1 MHEILPTEIMAK
13 TLAVYAVAI
22 ASLPAIA
29 LAQSAPRNAHAQDKL
44 PLRRVQSIP
53 MPNVSGRMDHLGVDV
68 EGGRLFAAAL
78 GDNQNTVEVIDLKA
92 GKRIQ
97 SIRGQSMPQGV
108 FYSADFKRLFVANG
122 KDGTVKIFRGDNL
135 ELLDSLSI
143 GVNADH
149 VGYDQMTK
157 YLYVGAGIP
166 NSRVGALTIIDTQT
180 NKQIASIQ
188 TESRPGGIKIERS
201 GPRIFVTLGG
211 LPKVGVVD

>member
-1 MHEILPTEIMAK
+1 MTKRQTVLAIICIIL
-13 TLAVYAVAI
+13 
-22 ASLPAIA
+22 A
-29 LAQSAPRNAHAQDKL
+29 LMGTRNAQAQDRL
-44 PLRRVQSIP
+44 PLQRVQTIP

-122 KDGTVKIFRGDNL
+122 KDGTVKIFSGDSL
-135 ELLDSLSI
+135 KLLDSLSI

-149 VGYDQMTK
+149 VGYDQITK
-157 YLYVGAGIP
+157 YLYVGTGIP
-166 NSRVGALTIIDTQT
+166 NSRVGALAIIDTQT
-180 NKQIASIQ
+180 NKQS
-188 TESRPGGIKIERS
+188 
-201 GPRIFVTLGG
+201 
-211 LPKVGVVD
+211 